1 MYKSLKKI
9 FSSIFSFV
17 FALNLLACATTPKKY
32 ANQDAFFSTDGWLI
46 QPGAKINI
54 LVQGEPNFSKKDL
67 IVEPDGTLSY
77 TPMGRFNVSNYT
89 DKQLQE
95 YIKKYLS
102 ETIFHNPNVS
112 VTVDYNAKIYILG
125 EVKNP
130 GIYEINKPITVLEA
144 VKLAGNF
151 SDQSL
156 RDVIKLVRQTAQGE
170 TIKTISLKKIDFIW
184 IKNENI
190 YISPNDVLM
199 VN

>member
-1 MYKSLKKI
+1 M
-9 FSSIFSFV
+9 
-17 FALNLLACATTPKKY
+17 
-32 ANQDAFFSTDGWLI
+32 I